1 MFTSEE
7 RRNYIGG
14 SDIAVV
20 MGMSRWKTPLK
31 LWLEKTGEVEP
42 DDLSQVEAVQLG
54 SELEEFVAQKFARE
68 TGKQVRKQSKM
79 YVHKDYPFMAA
90 HIDRLITGTDEIL
103 ECKTCGSYKE
113 DEWAEVVE
121 TVEIDGK
128 KVEKVIEKVPR
139 EYLLQVTWYLGITG
153 KKLAHIAV
161 LIGGQKFKKRK
172 IEFDKELFDVMVEMA
187 KEFWNAV
194 QSKTPP
200 AITPDDNPV
209 IAQMFP
215 EPDSELVENHDME
228 EKISKLQ
235 QVKDDISALESEQK
249 MLEAEIKSAIGE
261 HLGVVTNKFKVT
273 WPKYQQTKVNTE
285 RLKADGLYE
294 KYADKSSYR
303 RLNISEKKAA

>member
-1 MFTSEE
+1 MFTVEE

-31 LWLEKTGEVEP
+31 LWLEKTGQAEP

-54 SELEEFVAQKFARE
+54 TELEEFVAQKFAKE
-68 TGKQVRKQSKM
+68 SGKQVRKQSKM

-103 ECKTCGSYKE
+103 ECKTCGSHKKE
-113 DEWAEVVE
+113 EWEG
-121 TVEIDGK
+121 DG
-128 KVEKVIEKVPR
+128 IPR
-139 EYLLQVTWYLGITG
+139 EYILQVTWYLGITG
-153 KKLAHIAV
+153 KKKAYIAV
-161 LIGGQKFKKRK
+161 LIGGQSFKYKE
-172 IEFDKELFDVMVEMA
+172 IEFDKELFDVMVDMA
-187 KEFWNAV
+187 KEFWIAV
-194 QSKTPP
+194 ETKTPP
-200 AITPDDNPV
+200 AVSASDNPV
-209 IAQMFP
+209 IVQMFP
-215 EPDSELVENHDME
+215 EPDSELVENQDIE
-228 EKISKLQ
+228 DRVAKLQ
-235 QVKDDISALESEQK
+235 QVKDDISALTDEKE

-261 HLGVVTNKFKVT
+261 HLGVLTEKFKVT

-303 RLNISEKKAA
+303 RLNISEKKVA